1 MLSSECLRVSIIGE
15 IGNTTDDTCTCNTTH
30 DTKTTDKSKT
40 GMIFKID
47 KSATKPAHTCIEY
60 HMKTR

>member
-15 IGNTTDDTCTCNTTH
+15 IGNTTDDTCNTTH
-30 DTKTTDKSKT
+30 DTETTDKSKT

-47 KSATKPAHTCIEY
+47 KSATKPAHTYIEY